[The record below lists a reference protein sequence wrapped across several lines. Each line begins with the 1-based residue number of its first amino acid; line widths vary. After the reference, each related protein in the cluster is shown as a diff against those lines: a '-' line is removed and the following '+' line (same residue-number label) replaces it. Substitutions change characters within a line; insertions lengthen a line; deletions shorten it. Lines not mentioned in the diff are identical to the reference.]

1 MAVVSVALVA
11 ACSAIFALIYL
22 HSSRL
27 ASVVGVAREVPQG
40 QVVEAVDLK
49 EVDVALADGI
59 EAVPVSDASEVIG
72 RPASITLLPGTL
84 LSPADVGTAETLPSG
99 QAVVGV
105 DLKPGMLPAGGVV
118 DGEPVLVVLTGA
130 SGSAVTAT
138 SSRSSSVIATAT
150 VVGVDDDPDDSG
162 AGDVVV
168 SVEVP
173 SHVAP
178 LVADSSAAGQAALV
192 QVGGTP

>member
-22 HSSRL
+22 NSSRL
-27 ASVVGVAREVPQG
+27 ASVIGVSREVPQG
-40 QVVEAVDLK
+40 QVVQASDLR
-49 EVDVALADGI
+49 EVDVTLADGV

-72 RPASITLLPGTL
+72 KPASITLLPGTL
-84 LSPADVGTAETLPSG
+84 LSPADIGATQALASG
-99 QAVVGV
+99 EAVVGV

-118 DGEPVLVVLTGA
+118 QGEPVLVVLTGP
-130 SGSAVTAT
+130 SGSPVTDT
-138 SSRSSSVIATAT
+138 SSGSSDVMTTAT

-162 AGDVVV
+162 TGDIVV

-173 SHVAP
+173 SRVAP